1 MVITQSGLPVTGSEG
16 VDKMI
21 AISLVS
27 EMGDFSHF
35 PNPRQIMAYIG
46 LISGKHSSGKKI
58 RSLRITKTG
67 NSELRRLLYK
77 AAWAYRSS
85 PKAGSWLI
93 TNRPA
98 AATQKSKDIVW
109 KAQQKLYTCYKTLI
123 QKK

>member
-16 VDKMI
+16 MGKMI

-27 EMGDFSHF
+27 ELSDFSHV

-67 NSELRRLLYK
+67 NSEEGYYTKLRGR
-77 AAWAYRSS
+77 
-85 PKAGSWLI
+85 
-93 TNRPA
+93 
-98 AATQKSKDIVW
+98 IVHR
-109 KAQQKLYTCYKTLI
+109 Q
-123 QKK
+123 